1 MLFDILQWIMSG
13 IALTGTILNSNMNK
27 WGQAFWIISNIYMC
41 ILDWNAG
48 LYAQSVLF
56 FIYFLLAIK
65 GIYTWTKK
73 QNNKSKI
80 WT

>member
-41 ILDWNAG
+41 ILGTHRNQHVRQIDDVRFRG
-48 LYAQSVLF
+48 CFILYLF
-56 FIYFLLAIK
+56 FACY
-65 GIYTWTKK
+65 
-73 QNNKSKI
+73 
-80 WT
+80 